1 VRKWKGLLQIRKS
14 FMSSAAEIWSG
25 SPVKMHNANGTGAVV
40 LVCEHASSHIPD
52 AFGDLGLNDA
62 TRQSHV
68 AWDPGALAVSLALSA
83 ALDAPLVAGTVS
95 RLLYDCNRP
104 PEAESA
110 MPVRSEAFE
119 ILGNRSLT
127 DAQRQ
132 ERIAGIYEPF
142 KMAVSDLLAARKQR
156 GQNSVVVTI
165 HSFTPIYFGKPRA
178 VEIGVLHDSDTRL
191 ADAMLG
197 VATEVSGRRVERNEP
212 YGPQDGVTHSLKL
225 YGVANDLANVMIEI
239 RNDLLRTPRDEIE
252 MTSEIL
258 ALLRPA
264 LATFA
269 QDHEDAPH
277 A

>member
-1 VRKWKGLLQIRKS
+1 
-14 FMSSAAEIWSG
+14 MSSAAEIWSG
-25 SPVKMHNANGTGAVV
+25 SPVKTHNANGAGAVV
-40 LVCEHASSHIPD
+40 LVCEHASNRIPD
-52 AFGDLGLNDA
+52 AFGDLGFDDV

-104 PEAESA
+104 PEAVSA
-110 MPVRSEAFE
+110 MPVRSETFE
-119 ILGNRSLT
+119 ILGNQSLT

-132 ERIAGIYEPF
+132 ERIAGIYQPF
-142 KMAVSDLLAARKQR
+142 MTAVSDLLAGRKQR
-156 GQNSVVVTI
+156 GQDSVVVTI

-178 VEIGVLHDSDTRL
+178 VEIGILHDSDTRL
-191 ADAMLG
+191 ADAMLR
-197 VATEVSGRRVERNEP
+197 VATEVSGRRVERNAP

-225 YGVANDLANVMIEI
+225 YGVANGLANVMIEV
-239 RNDLLRTPRDEIE
+239 RNDLLRTPKDEIE

-258 ALLRPA
+258 TLLRPA
-264 LATFA
+264 LATLA
-269 QDHEDAPH
+269 QDREGAPH